1 MQTKTLADLK
11 RDIAIGNSIEL
22 IEYLDATTQDQIPEK
37 LKGIRYVTKVDTT
50 GFYLNPTPEDGKRG
64 SKCDYPKASNLSY
77 VGDTFTISEHYPYD
91 MNSPLAGKLYQKR
104 TYRVLGF

>member
-11 RDIAIGNSIEL
+11 RDINPGCSIEL

-37 LKGIRYVTKVDTT
+37 LKGIRYITKKDTT

-64 SKCDYPKASNLSY
+64 SFCNFPKAGNLSY
-77 VGDTFTISEHYPYD
+77 IGDTFVISEHYPHD
-91 MNSPLAGKLYQKR
+91 SMSPLAGKLYQKR
-104 TYRVLGF
+104 TYRLLGF